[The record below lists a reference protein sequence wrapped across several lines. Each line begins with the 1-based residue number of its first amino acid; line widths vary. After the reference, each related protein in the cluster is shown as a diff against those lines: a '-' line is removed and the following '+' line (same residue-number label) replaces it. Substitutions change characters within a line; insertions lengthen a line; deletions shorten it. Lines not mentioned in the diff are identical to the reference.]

1 MKIPKIIV
9 QTSKEKLPEYVVNMI
24 KERAPDWEYRHYVDE
39 EIIQYFKENP
49 LPEFPDIID
58 NFLSIESGPHKADL
72 FRYYFLYNE
81 GGIYLDG
88 DAMFET
94 NLEEVAKDYDFF
106 TVKSWKKGL
115 MFQGFIGCVPKNI
128 ILYRSLKDM
137 YNMDLSIINHNYFII
152 VEMLWWVIHTS
163 KFDFSF
169 KIYNE
174 YFNEHSKAI
183 VLSDEGKILL
193 NHYVIEEIIP
203 LTASY

>member
-58 NFLSIESGPHKADL
+58 KFLSIESGPHKADL

-169 KIYNE
+169 KILYA
-174 YFNEHSKAI
+174 YFLI
-183 VLSDEGKILL
+183 
-193 NHYVIEEIIP
+193 
-203 LTASY
+203 